1 MSLTWVPN
9 MITLLRC
16 GFAFGVGALILWDA
30 RASWLPFMAFA
41 LLAATDFVDGWLAR
55 RLNAIS
61 KLGAFLDPVADKLLV
76 GISLLALSHLENWA
90 LILAVPTLAI
100 LIRDLAATA
109 LRLLP
114 NIEMPVSQLAKWK
127 TALEM
132 VGIAALLA
140 ATPTGIALVW
150 PIGLLLVWAA
160 AALSIYTLGLY
171 VGALI
176 ANRKRPR

>member
-1 MSLTWVPN
+1 
-9 MITLLRC
+9 
-16 GFAFGVGALILWDA
+16 
-30 RASWLPFMAFA
+30 
-41 LLAATDFVDGWLAR
+41 
-55 RLNAIS
+55 
-61 KLGAFLDPVADKLLV
+61 
-76 GISLLALSHLENWA
+76 LLALSHLENWA

-100 LIRDLAATA
+100 LTRDLAATA

-140 ATPTGIALVW
+140 AIPTGIVLVW
-150 PIGLLLVWAA
+150 PVGLLLVWAA

-176 ANRKRPR
+176 ANRKRLR